1 MTTTAL
7 TASDRLPL
15 TCTRLGTCC
24 HGKQIWLNPWEIARL
39 AATRGESAA
48 LFRDRDTIDGG
59 IRLRCNGPA
68 GWQGL
73 PACSQYDPARG
84 CTVHT
89 GRPLACRLYP
99 LGRERRGSTVTYVHE
114 GRDFPCLV
122 GCPSVRDLPLLQ
134 VAEYLAGQDVAA
146 AEAVQDAYLDVVEDL
161 GEGAFVVLFDSGL
174 AASGDTRTLNA
185 WRQVV
190 TLPPGLR
197 AQRIGQPWLDRLL
210 IPEGDAA
217 DPLGF
222 VANHRATL
230 QAQAQTDFANAP
242 DAKSLSEASAT
253 LFAMALHLAQSLGA
267 DIAALAAQWLA
278 SAREH
283 GAN

>member
-1 MTTTAL
+1 MATTTL
-7 TASDRLPL
+7 SASDRLPL

-39 AATRGESAA
+39 AATRGETAA
-48 LFRDRDTIDGG
+48 AFRRRDTVDGG

-68 GWQGL
+68 GWENL

-99 LGRERRGSTVTYVHE
+99 LGRERRGSVVTYVHE
-114 GRDFPCLV
+114 GRDFPCLA
-122 GCPSVRDLPLLQ
+122 GCPGVRDLPQ
-134 VAEYLAGQDVAA
+134 VQVGDYLAGQDVAA
-146 AEAVQDAYLDVVEDL
+146 GEAVQDAYLDVVEDL

-174 AASGDTRTLNA
+174 AASGDTRTLA
-185 WRQVV
+185 GWQQVV
-190 TLPPGLR
+190 SLPPGLR

-210 IPEGDAA
+210 IPTGDAA
-217 DPLGF
+217 DPLVF
-222 VANHRATL
+222 VAAHRAAL
-230 QAQAQTDFANAP
+230 QSQAQAEFANAP
-242 DAKSLSEASAT
+242 DATMLAEASIT

-267 DIAALAAQWLA
+267 DVDTLAARWLA

-283 GAN
+283 GAA